1 MELELPDYV
10 LDTLN
15 TLNEAGY
22 AAYVVG
28 GAVRSLL
35 LKEEPKDYDICTN
48 ALPDEV
54 EKLFDKTIP
63 TGKKYGTITVINDG
77 FLIEVTTFRYDSP
90 VTDGR
95 RPEYV
100 TFGKTLKDDVDR
112 RDFTINSLAYNP
124 LTGIIDYKDG
134 LNDIYNHIIRCVGDP
149 TTRFKEDGLRVLR
162 AIRFAVRYKFRIDKD
177 TLDAMYNLT
186 IKENVLSR
194 ISQERIHDELVKIL
208 SYDFSFLPYIE
219 FEKITSILNY
229 ILDVDT
235 QAHFTRNILDRQ
247 CLYIEKLS
255 YFYKCEDVSLVEPK
269 LRDLKFTNDEIKL
282 IVNSIKAYQY
292 LAFTYFKKDDNVIFK
307 AKMSAY
313 RYGEDATI
321 NARNILIYDSSI
333 DEHVSSLFLHSLVEP
348 HTLNKLAIKGDD
360 IKKIFKVEG
369 KAVKQYLESALF
381 YIFEDPER
389 NKKERLIN
397 YLKGLYGD
405 VKCN

>member
-1 MELELPDYV
+1 MELELPNYV

-90 VTDGR
+90 ITDGR

-177 TLDAMYNLT
+177 TLDAMSNLT
-186 IKENVLSR
+186 IKENVLSGV
-194 ISQERIHDELVKIL
+194 SQERIHDELVKIL

-219 FEKITSILNY
+219 FEKVASILNY
-229 ILDVDT
+229 MLDVDT
-235 QAHFTRNILDRQ
+235 QAHFTRNILGRQ
-247 CLYIEKLS
+247 CLYIEKLA

-269 LRDLKFTNDEIKL
+269 LRHLKFFNSEIKL

-292 LAFTYFKKDDNVIFK
+292 LAFTYFKKDANVIFK

-321 NARNILIYDSSI
+321 NARNILIYDDSI
-333 DEHVSSLFLHSLVEP
+333 DEHVNSLFLHSLVEP

-360 IKKIFKVEG
+360 VKKIFKVEG
-369 KAVKQYLESALF
+369 KAVKQYLESALS
-381 YIFEDPER
+381 YIFEDSER

>member
-1 MELELPDYV
+1 MELELPNYV
-10 LDTLN
+10 LDILN
-15 TLNEAGY
+15 TLNESRY

-35 LKEEPKDYDICTN
+35 LKEDPKDYDICTD

-54 EKLFDKTIP
+54 EKLFDNTIP
-63 TGKKYGTITVINDG
+63 TGKKYGTITVVDKG
-77 FLIEVTTFRYDSP
+77 FSVEVTTFRYDSP
-90 VTDGR
+90 TTDGR

-100 TFGKTLKDDVDR
+100 TFGKTLEGDVDR

-134 LNDIYNHIIRCVGDP
+134 LNDIHNHIVRCVGDP
-149 TTRFKEDGLRVLR
+149 AIRFKEDGLRVLR

-177 TLDAMYNLT
+177 TLEAMYNLT
-186 IKENVLSR
+186 IKENALGGVSG
-194 ISQERIHDELVKIL
+194 ERIHDELVKIL

-219 FEKITSILNY
+219 FEKVESILNY
-229 ILDVDT
+229 ILDIDNQV
-235 QAHFTRNILDRQ
+235 HFTRNILSRQ
-247 CLYIEKLS
+247 CSYIEKLA
-255 YFYKCEDVSLVEPK
+255 YFYKGEDVSLVEPK
-269 LRDLKFTNDEIKL
+269 LRYLKFFNSEIKL
-282 IVNSIKAYQY
+282 IINSIKAYQY
-292 LAFTYFKKDDNVIFK
+292 LVATYFKEDKNVIFK

-313 RYGEDATI
+313 RYGEEATV

-333 DEHVSSLFLHSLVEP
+333 DGHVNSLFLHSLVEP

-381 YIFEDPER
+381 YVFEDPKR
-389 NKKERLIN
+389 NKKERLVN
-397 YLKGLYGD
+397 YLKGLYGE
-405 VKCN
+405 

>member
-1 MELELPDYV
+1 MELELPNYV

-90 VTDGR
+90 ITDGR

-186 IKENVLSR
+186 IKENVLSGV
-194 ISQERIHDELVKIL
+194 SQERIHDELVKIL

-219 FEKITSILNY
+219 FEKVASILNY

-235 QAHFTRNILDRQ
+235 QAHFTRNILGRQ

-269 LRDLKFTNDEIKL
+269 LRHLKFFNSEIKL

-292 LAFTYFKKDDNVIFK
+292 LAFTYFKKDANVIFK

-321 NARNILIYDSSI
+321 NARNILIYDDSI
-333 DEHVSSLFLHSLVEP
+333 DEHVNSLFLHSLVEP

-381 YIFEDPER
+381 YIFEDSER